1 MSATV
6 GTRGELLEDLIERYP
21 QVPPEAVLKED
32 LASVDLARSIHNSI
46 VLVDPAT
53 TYTQQ
58 TEIKTVIF
66 ILELT

>member
-1 MSATV
+1 M
-6 GTRGELLEDLIERYP
+6 LYL
-21 QVPPEAVLKED
+21 PEAARAALKED
-32 LASVDLARSIHNSI
+32 LASVDPARSIHNSI

-66 ILELT
+66 HS